1 MNPTQIVYQTE
12 IFDFSYRLSRISFL
26 GTVLCYTL
34 CITSYLRYTLCIT
47 SCRFF
52 NNWLIIDPNVACVVI
67 ISETLLFAA
76 REDQVIC
83 LTGGNRLQLRWSD
96 EKLNNSSLLHSCTPN
111 LRCLTLSSFQPVT
124 FSHDSS
130 C

>member
-1 MNPTQIVYQTE
+1 MLYFVYYQLPALPN
-12 IFDFSYRLSRISFL
+12 Y
-26 GTVLCYTL
+26 
-34 CITSYLRYTLCIT
+34 
-47 SCRFF
+47 RFF
-52 NNWLIIDPNVACVVI
+52 NNWLIIDPNLACVVI
-67 ISETLLFAA
+67 ISETLLLAA

-96 EKLNNSSLLHSCTPN
+96 EKLNNSSLLHSYTHSV
-111 LRCLTLSSFQPVT
+111 RCLTISSFQPVT